1 VFEQHTGKHARSF
14 PSWMPLLKL
23 DRIYVRGF
31 HIQHAEIHSG
41 AGFLKVSDHAMLTAT
56 LYKK

>member
-1 VFEQHTGKHARSF
+1 
-14 PSWMPLLKL
+14 MPLLKL